1 MKKPAWE
8 SMPVLDV
15 RRSTKGQL
23 TTLTAAYDDIASK
36 SLAPLAQL
44 DSDSVRISIDD
55 ALCTVL
61 ELPSLGQSAP
71 WLAREPGLT
80 GQKIGP
86 NFVQSRP

>member
-1 MKKPAWE
+1 MKKTCLGINAGARRTKINE
-8 SMPVLDV
+8 RPV
-15 RRSTKGQL
+15 

-44 DSDSVRISIDD
+44 ESDSVRISIDD

-61 ELPSLGQSAP
+61 ELPSLAP
-71 WLAREPGLT
+71 VRALLAREPGLT

-86 NFVQSRP
+86 NFVQNRP